1 MRQAFLILAHGR
13 FDMLEFL
20 VKALDSPESDIFIHV
35 DARVKDVDIARFENL
50 TAKSKTV
57 CLRNRV
63 ACRWGSVA
71 LVDATFRLIDE
82 ALSSGTYRYLH
93 LLSGCDFPLM
103 SPSEMLSFLSDHDG
117 AEFIGFCKGEEA
129 DIEDKLGVY
138 HIPSLLRS
146 SRLASWLEYQI
157 AKTQRLLGIRMN
169 RDTSVF
175 RKGPQWWTIT
185 DDLAKALL
193 PDRTTILRRYRWAF
207 APDEIFMQTF
217 VSNHPEFLSRCFD
230 GEGDKHV
237 QCMRLID
244 WDRGAPYEFTE
255 ADCPELASQ
264 RRFFVRKMLSL
275 DVMKALAAI
284 KGARP

>member
-1 MRQAFLILAHGR
+1 MRQAFLILAHSR

-20 VKALDSPESDIFIHV
+20 VKALDSPVSDIFIHV
-35 DARVKDVDIARFENL
+35 DARVKDVDMARFENL
-50 TAKSKTV
+50 TAESKTV
-57 CLRNRV
+57 CLQNRV
-63 ACRWGSVA
+63 ACRWGSVT

-82 ALSSGTYRYLH
+82 ALSSGNYRYLH

-103 SPSEMLSFLSDHDG
+103 SPGEMLSFLSGHDG
-117 AEFIGFCKGEEA
+117 TEFIGFCKGEEA

-146 SRLASWLEYQI
+146 SRLASWIEYQF
-157 AKTQRLLGIRMN
+157 AKLQRLLGIRMN

-185 DDLAKALL
+185 DCLAKALL
-193 PDRTTILRRYRWAF
+193 TERASILRRYRWAF

-217 VSNHPEFLSRCFD
+217 VANHPEFLSHCFD
-230 GEGDKHV
+230 GGGDKHA

-244 WDRGAPYEFTE
+244 WERGLPYEFTV
-255 ADCPELASQ
+255 ADCPELVSE

-275 DVMKALAAI
+275 DVMKALAAL
-284 KGARP
+284 KAARH

>member
-1 MRQAFLILAHGR
+1 MRQAFLVLAHSR

-35 DARVKDVDIARFENL
+35 DARFKDVDLARFENL
-50 TAKSKTV
+50 TAESKTV
-57 CLRNRV
+57 CLKNRV
-63 ACRWGSVA
+63 ACRWGSVG
-71 LVDATFRLIDE
+71 LVDATFRLIDY
-82 ALSSGTYRYLH
+82 AMSSGTYRYLH

-103 SPSEMLSFLSDHDG
+103 SPGEMLSFLSDHDG
-117 AEFIGFCKGEEA
+117 SEFIGFCKGEEA
-129 DIEDKLGVY
+129 DIEKKLGVY
-138 HIPSLLRS
+138 HIPSMFRS
-146 SRLASWLEYQI
+146 SRLASWLEHNF
-157 AKTQRLLGIRMN
+157 AKAQRLVGIRMN

-185 DDLAKALL
+185 DDLAKAVLAE
-193 PDRTTILRRYRWAF
+193 RASILRRYRWAF

-230 GEGDKHV
+230 GGGDKHA

-244 WDRGAPYEFTE
+244 WERGAPYEFTV
-255 ADCPELASQ
+255 ADCPEIVSV

-275 DVMKALAAI
+275 DVMKALAAL
-284 KGARP
+284 KAARP

>member
-1 MRQAFLILAHGR
+1 MRQAFLILAHDR

-20 VKALDSPESDIFIHV
+20 VKALDSPESDTFVHV
-35 DARVKDVDIARFENL
+35 DARAKDVDLAHIESL
-50 TAKSKTV
+50 TAESRTV

-63 ACRWGSVA
+63 ACRWGSVS

-103 SPSEMLSFLSDHDG
+103 SPGEMLSFLSDHDG
-117 AEFIGFCKGEEA
+117 TEFIGFCKGEEA
-129 DIEDKLGVY
+129 DIDEKLGVY
-138 HIPSLLRS
+138 RIPSLFRS

-157 AKTQRLLGIRMN
+157 AKTQRLVGIRMN

-185 DDLAKALL
+185 DDLARAVLCN
-193 PDRTTILRRYRWAF
+193 RHAILRRYRWAF

-217 VSNHPEFLSRCFD
+217 VSEHPEFLSRCFYGD
-230 GEGDKHV
+230 GDKHA

-244 WDRGAPYEFTE
+244 WERGTPYEFTN
-255 ADCPELASQ
+255 ADCPSLASEH
-264 RRFFVRKMLSL
+264 RFFVRKMLSL
-275 DVMKALAAI
+275 DVMKTLAAL
-284 KGARP
+284 KSTHP

>member
-20 VKALDSPESDIFIHV
+20 VKALDSPESDIFIHI
-35 DARVKDVDIARFENL
+35 DARAKDVDLTHIESL
-50 TAKSKTV
+50 TAESKTV

-103 SPSEMLSFLSDHDG
+103 TPSEMGEFLEKYDG
-117 AEFIGFCKGEEA
+117 TEFIGFCQGEEV
-129 DIEDKLGVY
+129 DIEEKLGVY
-138 HIPSLLRS
+138 RIPYMFRS

-157 AKTQRLLGIRMN
+157 AKTQRLVGIRMN
-169 RDTSVF
+169 SDTSIF
-175 RKGPQWWTIT
+175 RKGPQWWTVT
-185 DDLAKALL
+185 DDLAHAVLANRL
-193 PDRTTILRRYRWAF
+193 AILRRYRWAF
-207 APDEIFMQTF
+207 APDEIFIQTF
-217 VSNHPEFLSRCFD
+217 VSEHPEFLSRCFD
-230 GEGDKHV
+230 GGGDKHA

-244 WDRGAPYEFTE
+244 WERGHPYEFTI
-255 ADCPELASQ
+255 ADCPSMATE
-264 RRFFVRKMLSL
+264 RRFFARKMLSL
-275 DVMKALAAI
+275 DVMKALAAL
-284 KGARP
+284 KPARP